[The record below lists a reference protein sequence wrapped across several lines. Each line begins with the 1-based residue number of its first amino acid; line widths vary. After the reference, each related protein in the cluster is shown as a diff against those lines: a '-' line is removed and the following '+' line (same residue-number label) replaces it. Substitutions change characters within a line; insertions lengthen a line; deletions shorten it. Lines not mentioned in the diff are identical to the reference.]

1 MSTNPIPRFSSQ
13 EYLALERASPTRNE
27 FYQGEIFAMAG
38 ASRAHNLITLNVGG
52 HLNAL
57 LAEKP
62 CEVYVSDMRVK
73 VTLEELYTY
82 PDVVVVCG
90 EPVFEDEQGDT
101 LLNPVLLIE
110 VLSHSTKNYDRGEK
124 FELFRMIETFRE
136 YLLISQEKCHVE
148 HFVKQSPD
156 QWVLTETNHL
166 ESMLSLVTINCE
178 LPVRTIYHKVTFPD
192 AAIG

>member
-1 MSTNPIPRFSSQ
+1 MSTNPIHRFSSQ
-13 EYLALERASPTRNE
+13 EYLALERTSPTRNE

-38 ASRAHNLITLNVGG
+38 TSRTHNLITLNVGG
-52 HLNAL
+52 YLNAL

-73 VTLEELYTY
+73 VTPEELYTY

-110 VLSHSTKNYDRGEK
+110 VLSHSTKNYDREEK
-124 FELFRMIETFRE
+124 VKLFRMIETVRE
-136 YLLISQEKCHVE
+136 YLLISQENVM
-148 HFVKQSPD
+148 
-156 QWVLTETNHL
+156 L
-166 ESMLSLVTINCE
+166 SML
-178 LPVRTIYHKVTFPD
+178 
-192 AAIG
+192 